1 MAKKDTPPVGLYST
15 FQNRQF
21 YQKDEWKQAKSSP
34 HPRGF
39 AYRKKALDL
48 SAYFVGIGGIGIS
61 ALARWFLAQNWAVT
75 GSDLVDSQIIR
86 DLIKSGI
93 KVKIG
98 HKAANL
104 PQKGPNM
111 VIYSAA
117 VPRDNQE
124 LVEATSRGIKSLSYP
139 EVLGCLTKVYKT
151 IGIAGSHGKSTTTA
165 MIGLILRRSGLDPN
179 VVVGTNLKEFKGTN
193 FRYGNSK
200 FLVLESDE
208 WKASFLNYF
217 PEIAVVTNID
227 KEHLDYYKTFGNVKK
242 TFLKFLANVKAGGYL
257 VLNRDDKILLSLQS
271 PIEKIAG
278 KNKLKITWYSTKY
291 QVSGIRY
298 QDVKIN
304 LKIPGEHNL
313 SNAMAAFAVSKILK
327 IPERIALKALSEFHG
342 TWRRMEYRG
351 MYHVAYS
358 IYQRELNAN
367 AKKHR
372 LQATGYRICVYDDY
386 AHHPTEIK
394 ATLGALREKFEENPI
409 ICVYQPHQAKR
420 LKALFKDFVGAF
432 YGADILVLL
441 PVYEVAGRDKFD
453 SSYTSHKLTVAIKKA
468 YPQKEVYY
476 LNNPKQIKSFIAKI
490 LPGKPRTLSPILV
503 MMGAGDIVKIT
514 PLLLS

>member
-1 MAKKDTPPVGLYST
+1 MDKTGEKNVPLVARGMAKKG
-15 FQNRQF
+15 
-21 YQKDEWKQAKSSP
+21 
-34 HPRGF
+34 
-39 AYRKKALDL
+39 ALPIGL
-48 SAYFVGIGGIGIS
+48 SAHFVGIGGIGIS

-75 GSDLVDSQIIR
+75 GSDLADSQIIR

-98 HKAANL
+98 HKTVNL
-104 PQKGPNM
+104 PKKGPNM

-117 VPRDNQE
+117 VPKNNPE
-124 LVEATSRGIKSLSYP
+124 LIAALKRGIKPLSYP

-165 MIGLILRRSGLDPN
+165 MAGLILRKAGLDPN

-193 FRYGNSK
+193 FRSGNSK

-242 TFLKFLANVKAGGYL
+242 TFLKFLANVKTGGFL
-257 VLNRDDKILLSLQS
+257 VLNRDDEVLWSLQS
-271 PIEKIAG
+271 PISQIANR
-278 KNKLKITWYSTKY
+278 KSLKIFWYSANVRGSRFEVRTLRKILK
-291 QVSGIRY
+291 VSGR
-298 QDVKIN
+298 
-304 LKIPGEHNL
+304 HNL
-313 SNAMAAFAVSKILK
+313 SNAMAALAVAKILK
-327 IPERIALKALSEFHG
+327 VPERIALKALSEFHG

-351 MYHVAYS
+351 KLQ
-358 IYQRELNAN
+358 IAN
-367 AKKHR
+367 SRIGIRQKKNH
-372 LQATGYRICVYDDY
+372 LQSAISSALVYDDY

-394 ATLGALREKFEENPI
+394 ATLGAFREKFEENPI

-420 LKALFKDFVGAF
+420 LKALFRDFVDAF
-432 YGADILVLL
+432 HGADILVLL
-441 PVYEVAGRDKFD
+441 PVYEVAGRDKFN
-453 SSYTSHKLTVAIKKA
+453 SSFTSKKLADAIKKA

-476 LNNPKQIKSFIAKI
+476 LNNPKQIKSFIVKV
-490 LPGKPRTLSPILV
+490 LPGKPSASSIPTASGPSGLSPIVV

>member
-1 MAKKDTPPVGLYST
+1 MAKNSTPPIG
-15 FQNRQF
+15 
-21 YQKDEWKQAKSSP
+21 
-34 HPRGF
+34 
-39 AYRKKALDL
+39 L
-48 SAYFVGIGGIGIS
+48 SAHFVGIGGIGIS

-75 GSDLVDSQIIR
+75 GSDLTDSQIIR

-98 HKAANL
+98 HKTANL
-104 PQKGPNM
+104 PKKSPNM

-117 VPRDNQE
+117 VPKDNPE
-124 LVEATSRGIKSLSYP
+124 LIEAVGRGIKPLSYP

-165 MIGLILRRSGLDPN
+165 MIGLILRKAGLDPN
-179 VVVGTNLKEFKGTN
+179 VVVGTNLKEFNGTN

-242 TFLKFLANVKAGGYL
+242 TFLKFLSNVKAGGFL
-257 VLNRDDKILLSLQS
+257 VLNQNDEVLLSLQS
-271 PIEKIAG
+271 PIKKIAG
-278 KNKLKITWYSTKY
+278 KNRLKIFWYSTKY
-291 QVSGIRY
+291 QVSGIKC
-298 QDVKIN
+298 QAIKKI

-313 SNAMAAFAVSKILK
+313 SNAMAALAVSKILK

-351 MYHVAYS
+351 TYHVS
-358 IYQRELNAN
+358 RIMYQGLNTD
-367 AKKHR
+367 AKR
-372 LQATGYRICVYDDY
+372 RRIQAKGYRIRVYDDY
-386 AHHPTEIK
+386 AHHPTEIR
-394 ATLGALREKFEENPI
+394 ATLSAIREKFKGNPI

-420 LKALFKDFVGAF
+420 LKALFKDFVDAF

-441 PVYEVAGRDKFD
+441 PVYEVAGRDKFN
-453 SSYTSHKLTVAIKKA
+453 SSYTSQKLAVAIKKA

-476 LNNPKQIKSFIAKI
+476 FNNPKQIKSFIQKI
-490 LPGKPRTLSPILV
+490 LPAKPSTLSPIVV
-503 MMGAGDIVKIT
+503 MMGAGDIINYT
-514 PLLLS
+514 SRLL